1 MAPKRAHLYAL
12 ATFQVPKL
20 VVIRTYVLVILIW
33 TQSSVFLVA
42 THKIHKGRY
51 TPLTQKISYI
61 AYSDGVRHVSTG
73 SVQSSAG
80 LCNIYE
86 TRGRNF

>member
-1 MAPKRAHLYAL
+1 MFINDISVSKAGGHHN
-12 ATFQVPKL
+12 
-20 VVIRTYVLVILIW
+20 YVLVTLIW

-61 AYSDGVRHVSTG
+61 AY
-73 SVQSSAG
+73 
-80 LCNIYE
+80 
-86 TRGRNF
+86 